1 MAKLAP
7 AFRSFAIDGQT
18 VSKRIALET
27 KKVEA
32 LDRRTAVMER
42 MATERARAREARERA
57 KATPAVTPSSQE
69 PERPAAKHARPSV
82 EFAQRRAEIEAIL
95 DTARAEI
102 IEQLLVLCEQWSAGD
117 VTVARCCADVAKL
130 TKSLQ

>member
-7 AFRSFAIDGQT
+7 AFRSFAIEGQA
-18 VSKRIALET
+18 VSKRLALET

-32 LDRRTAVMER
+32 IDRRTAVMER
-42 MATERARAREARERA
+42 LATERAQAREARQRA
-57 KATPAVTPSSQE
+57 KATPPAVSPPPSKPSS
-69 PERPAAKHARPSV
+69 RPSV

-95 DTARAEI
+95 ETARAEI
-102 IEQLLVLCEQWSAGD
+102 TEQLLVLCEQWSAGD

-130 TKSLQ
+130 AKSLQ

>member
-7 AFRSFAIDGQT
+7 AFRSFALGGQA
-18 VSKRIALET
+18 VSKRLALET

-32 LDRRTAVMER
+32 IDRRTAVMER
-42 MATERARAREARERA
+42 LATERAQAREARQRA
-57 KATPAVTPSSQE
+57 KATLPAVSPPPASKPSS
-69 PERPAAKHARPSV
+69 RPSV

-102 IEQLLVLCEQWSAGD
+102 TEQLVLLCEQWSAGD

-130 TKSLQ
+130 AKSLQ

>member
-7 AFRSFAIDGQT
+7 AFRSFAIDGQA
-18 VSKRIALET
+18 VSKRLALET

-42 MATERARAREARERA
+42 MATERAQAREARERA
-57 KATPAVTPSSQE
+57 KAAPAVTSSSPE
-69 PERPAAKHARPSV
+69 PERPAKAVRPSV

-102 IEQLLVLCEQWSAGD
+102 IEQLLVLCDQWSAGD

-130 TKSLQ
+130 AKSLQ